1 MEEYTMPGTGTI
13 QDVLVAQITIDTD
26 ATGGLNLAMSRPAEV
41 YDVAALPATTVGGGT
56 VTVANGTS
64 GVAITDAMTFAAIGT
79 VARAA
84 TIDNAQNGAPAILRF
99 TTANAG
105 DFGTVT
111 VYLRTPSDSP
121 QTLTP

>member
-1 MEEYTMPGTGTI
+1 MPGTGTI
-13 QDVLVAQITIDTD
+13 QDILVAQITIDTD

-41 YDVAALPATTVGGGT
+41 YDVVALPATSAGGT

-64 GVAITDAMTFAAIGT
+64 GVAITDAMTFAVVNT

-84 TIDNAQNGAPAILRF
+84 TIDNAQNGSPAILRF

-111 VYLRTPSDSP
+111 VYLRSPTDSP
-121 QTLTP
+121 QTLT